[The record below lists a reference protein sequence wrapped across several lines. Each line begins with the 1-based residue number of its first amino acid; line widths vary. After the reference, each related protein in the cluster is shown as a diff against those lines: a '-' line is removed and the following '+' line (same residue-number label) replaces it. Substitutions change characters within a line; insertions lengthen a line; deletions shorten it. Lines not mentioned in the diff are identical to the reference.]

1 MSITNYSW
9 YTWGENCIPVSGE
22 EMLKLY
28 RKAGWVVIH
37 RKGSHVK
44 VGKGKLREII
54 PLHKE
59 LKRRLERALFKRLE
73 QTGRGKED

>member
-1 MSITNYSW
+1 M
-9 YTWGENCIPVSGE
+9 PVSGE

-28 RKAGWVVIH
+28 RKAGRVIVH

-44 VGKGKLREII
+44 VGKGNLRETI

-59 LKRRLERALFKRLE
+59 LKRRLERALFKRIE
-73 QTGRGKED
+73 QTRTGKED

>member
-1 MSITNYSW
+1 MNA
-9 YTWGENCIPVSGE
+9 VSGE

-28 RKAGWVVIH
+28 RKAGWVIVH

-44 VGKGKLREII
+44 VGKGNLRETI

-59 LKRRLERALFKRLE
+59 LKRRLERALFKRIE
-73 QTGRGKED
+73 QTRTGKED

>member
-1 MSITNYSW
+1 M
-9 YTWGENCIPVSGE
+9 PVSGE

-28 RKAGWVVIH
+28 RKAGWVIVH

-44 VGKGKLREII
+44 VGKGNLRETI

-59 LKRRLERALFKRLE
+59 LKRRLERALFKRIE
-73 QTGRGKED
+73 QTRTGKED

>member
-1 MSITNYSW
+1 LNA
-9 YTWGENCIPVSGE
+9 VSGE

-28 RKAGWVVIH
+28 RKAGWVIVH

-44 VGKGKLREII
+44 GGKGNLRETI

-59 LKRRLERALFKRLE
+59 LKRRLERALFKRIE
-73 QTGRGKED
+73 QTRTGKED

>member
-1 MSITNYSW
+1 M
-9 YTWGENCIPVSGE
+9 PVSGE

-28 RKAGWVVIH
+28 LKAGWKIVH

-59 LKRRLERALFKRLE
+59 LKRGLE
-73 QTGRGKED
+73 QAL

>member
-1 MSITNYSW
+1 MNGYNK
-9 YTWGENCIPVSGE
+9 YMPVSGE

-28 RKAGWVVIH
+28 RKAGWEIVH

-44 VGKGKLREII
+44 VGKGNLREII

-59 LKRRLERALFKRLE
+59 LRRGLERALFKRLE
-73 QTGRGKED
+73 QTRGGKEL